1 MFRSLTVAA
10 AATLFAL
17 PALACEGFEAHDAY
31 ARASTAMSQSA
42 AAFMVLHNQ
51 SDTPCRIVGVRS
63 DAAART
69 ELHTHREDAQGVMRM
84 VEIEGGIALP
94 AQGEHLMERGGDHV
108 MFLGLTQPLE
118 QGAAVEV
125 TFVFEDGAERTV
137 TVPVDNQRMPAMQG
151 HSHGHS
157 HGHGHGHGTRAP

>member
-17 PALACEGFEAHDAY
+17 PAFACDGFEAHDAY
-31 ARASTAMSQSA
+31 VRASTAMSQSA
-42 AAFMVLHNQ
+42 AAFMVLRNT
-51 SDTPCRIVGVRS
+51 SGTPCQIVGVRS

-84 VEIEGGIALP
+84 IEIEGGIALP
-94 AQGEHLMERGGDHV
+94 AQSEHLMQRGGDHV
-108 MFLGLTQPLE
+108 MFLGLTQPLA
-118 QGAAVEV
+118 QGATVEV
-125 TFVFEDGAERTV
+125 IFVFEDGAESSV
-137 TVPVDNQRMPAMQG
+137 TVPVDNERAPAMQG

-157 HGHGHGHGTRAP
+157 HGHGTRAP

>member
-17 PALACEGFEAHDAY
+17 PALACEGFEVQDAY
-31 ARASTAMSQSA
+31 VRASTPMSQSA
-42 AAFMVLHNQ
+42 AAFMLLQNR
-51 SDTPCRIVGVRS
+51 SDVPCQIVGVRS

-94 AQGEHLMERGGDHV
+94 AQGEHLMARGGDHV
-108 MFLGLTQPLE
+108 MFLGLTAPLE
-118 QGAAVEV
+118 QGGAVEV
-125 TFVFEDGAERTV
+125 TFVFADGAERTV
-137 TVPVDNQRMPAMQG
+137 TVSVDNARMPGMQ
-151 HSHGHS
+151 
-157 HGHGHGHGTRAP
+157 GHGHGRPMGG